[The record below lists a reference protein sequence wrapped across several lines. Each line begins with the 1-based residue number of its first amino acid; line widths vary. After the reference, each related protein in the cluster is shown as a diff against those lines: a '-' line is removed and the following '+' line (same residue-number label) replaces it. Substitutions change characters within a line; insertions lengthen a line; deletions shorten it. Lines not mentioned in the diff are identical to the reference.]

1 MKPVSPCRL
10 RILATLLTMAAF
22 ASTAAAQNSTG
33 SIQGAVRDQTD
44 AILPGASV
52 LASNT
57 ESGFQYSAVTREDG
71 SYNLNS
77 VPPGTYTI
85 KVSIPGF
92 KEQSRTLRLQ
102 VGQTLNLDF
111 KLTLDAMIAESVT
124 VVGTIPLETRTPEI
138 ATNVTQEQIQFLPQ
152 NSRNFLNFAAL
163 APGVRLSTDEQRK
176 EVTAGALASQQTNVF
191 IDGVSL
197 KNDVLLGGVV
207 GQDASRGNPFPQN
220 AVQEFRVITQNYKA
234 EYQKASSAIIS
245 AITKSGGNTFHGDA
259 FGFYQGKGLV
269 AADPFAEKRGEP
281 KPDYKRL
288 QYGASLSGPIVRDRA
303 HFFLSYEG
311 NDQDRSNSVFFG
323 STAVPPALAAQL
335 QKYLGTETSPFRS
348 DLYFGKLTYQV
359 SPTQLLEL
367 SGQARHE
374 TDIRDFGGQTSFEN
388 ADNVKN
394 DVKYATA
401 KHRLAKGT
409 FVNEATFSFLDF
421 KWNPVPLN
429 PNLVG
434 QEYRGILRIGGR
446 DTTQD
451 FTQKRA
457 SLRDDFTL
465 FGIKGMGTHVVKLG
479 ANLDFLSYDVSK
491 QLFGNPLF
499 TYRSDISLDFPAEAS
514 YGVGNPDLSSD
525 NREFGVYAQDDW
537 KVTKNFELNL
547 GVRWDYES
555 EMLNNS
561 YVTPADV
568 RNALSPFL
576 PAKYFT
582 DGTQRKPF
590 YGAIQPRVGFSW
602 DLAGDGKTTV
612 FGGVGRY
619 YDRVLYNYI
628 LDERFRLQYA
638 VRKFLF
644 SANGGVRDGL
654 PTIPWDPAYL
664 SAAGLNGLIARGTAP
679 NPEVFLI
686 DNNTKPLSSTQW
698 SAGLRRTLG
707 PVLASATYTGVRS
720 DHGFTFLFGN
730 RRPDGN
736 CCQQLAPNYG
746 NVLISSDAV
755 KTWYDALYVTVDK
768 PFTASSKWGASV
780 AYTLGWAKQI
790 GGDLFSLDFPTV
802 EAYPRYPTPNDERHR
817 LVASGIFGLPGDV
830 RISTFITYGSG
841 LPYTITD
848 ASLGFGPNQLKIL
861 RNEGRADTYQSF
873 DFRLEKAV
881 GFGGPHRVGLVAEV
895 FNAFNHYNYTDYNGF
910 IPPLPEVNANFATPG
925 RLTEPGRRFQ
935 FGVNYSF

>member
-1 MKPVSPCRL
+1 
-10 RILATLLTMAAF
+10 MAAF

-44 AILPGASV
+44 AILPGTSV

-71 SYNLNS
+71 SYNLSS

-163 APGVRLSTDEQRK
+163 APGVRLSTDEFRK
-176 EVTAGALASQQTNVF
+176 EMTAGAQAARQTNVF

-197 KNDVLLGGVV
+197 KNDVLEGGVA

-234 EYQKASSAIIS
+234 EYQKASSAIIA

-269 AADPFAEKRGEP
+269 APDPFAEKRGEP

-288 QYGASLSGPIVRDRA
+288 QYGASLSGPIVHDRA
-303 HFFLSYEG
+303 HFFLSYEA
-311 NDQDRSNSVFFG
+311 NDQDRSNSVFLG
-323 STAVPPALAAQL
+323 STSVPPGLASQL
-335 QKYLGTETSPFRS
+335 QKYLGRETSPFRS
-348 DLYFGKLTYQV
+348 DLYFAKLTYQI
-359 SPTQLLEL
+359 SPSQLFEL
-367 SGQARHE
+367 SGQSRQE
-374 TDIRDFGGQTSFEN
+374 TDIRDFGNQISFEN

-394 DVKYATA
+394 DVKYVTA
-401 KHRLAKGT
+401 KHRLAKST
-409 FVNEATFSFLDF
+409 FVNEATLSFLDSA
-421 KWNPVPLN
+421 WNPVPLN

-434 QEYRGILRIGGR
+434 QEYQGILRIGGR
-446 DTTQD
+446 DTTQA
-451 FTQKRA
+451 FTQKRT

-465 FGIKGMGTHVVKLG
+465 FGIKGEGTHVFKFG

-499 TYRSDISLDFPAEAS
+499 RYRSDISLDFPAEAS
-514 YGVGNPDLSSD
+514 YGVGNPDLSST

-537 KVTKNFELNL
+537 KITKGFELNL

-555 EMLNNS
+555 DMLNNG
-561 YVTPADV
+561 YVTPEAV
-568 RNALSPFL
+568 RSALSSFF
-576 PAKYFT
+576 PARYFT
-582 DGTQRKPF
+582 DGTDRKPY

-619 YDRVLYNYI
+619 YDRVLYNHI
-628 LDERFRLQYA
+628 LDERYRLQYA
-638 VRKFLF
+638 VRTFRF
-644 SANGGVRDGL
+644 SADGLARDGL
-654 PTIPWDPAYL
+654 PTIKWDPGYL
-664 SAAGLNGLIARGTAP
+664 SVDGLNGLIARGTAP

-755 KTWYDALYVTVDK
+755 KTWYDALYVTLDK
-768 PFTASSKWGASV
+768 PFTAASKWGASV

-817 LVASGIFGLPGDV
+817 VVASGIFGLPGDV

-848 ASLGFGPNQLKIL
+848 ASRGFGPNQLEVL
-861 RNEGRADTYQSF
+861 YNQGRAESYQSF
-873 DFRLEKAV
+873 DFRLEKTIAV
-881 GFGGPHRVGLVAEV
+881 GGPHRLGLVAEV
-895 FNAFNHYNYTDYNGF
+895 FNVFNHYNYGGYNGF
-910 IPPLPEVNANFATPG
+910 IPPLPDVNANFGAPG
-925 RLTEPGRRFQ
+925 NLIEPPRRFQ
-935 FGVNYSF
+935 FGANYSF